1 MVLSYELDFVPKTG
15 LRIQV
20 KEHLFEDA
28 YLSKV
33 IDD

>member
-1 MVLSYELDFVPKTG
+1 VDLRTEIE

-20 KEHLFEDA
+20 KELLFEDA

-33 IDD
+33 AEDKKS